1 MVTVVVPVSPIKEH
15 PEISIVSET
24 IASVRHHLKDA
35 EILLCFDGVR
45 EEQSDRRAD
54 YEEAIRR
61 ILWKADKQWKACVPF
76 IFDRHL
82 HQVGM
87 LRRVI
92 ETIETPLMLFVE
104 QDTPL
109 VTDEFIAWDDITQF
123 ILSGQSNCVRLHH
136 EGVLPK
142 EHLPMMHGEECGYIR
157 TSQFSA
163 RPHIATLAFY
173 RQLLEHFSPEAC
185 SFVEDLAH
193 GILDQAY
200 KLDGMRGWNMWR
212 LHIYAK
218 DPNNLKRSLH
228 LDGRA
233 GEAKYDGEQVF

>member
-1 MVTVVVPVSPIKEH
+1 MFTPVSVIKSH
-15 PEISIVSET
+15 PDISILTET
-24 IASVRHHLKDA
+24 LASVRHHLPDC
-35 EILLCFDGVR
+35 EILLCFDGLR
-45 EEQSDRRAD
+45 KEHADRRQD
-54 YEEAIRR
+54 YEESIRR
-61 ILWKADKQWKACVPF
+61 TLWHCDKVLGNVAPF
-76 IFDRHL
+76 IFDRHM

-87 LRRVI
+87 LRAVLDEIR
-92 ETIETPLMLFVE
+92 TPLLMFVE

-109 VTDEFIAWDDITQF
+109 VTDELIAWDDITQF

-163 RPHIATLAFY
+163 RPHVATLAFY
-173 RQLLEHFSPEAC
+173 RQLLQHFSPDAKC
-185 SFVEDLAH
+185 FVEDKAH
-193 GILDQAY
+193 GVLDQAF
-200 KLDGMRGWNMWR
+200 KVDGMAGWNLWR

-218 DPNNLKRSLH
+218 DPNNLKRSFH

-233 GEAKYDGEQVF
+233 GEPKLDETQVF